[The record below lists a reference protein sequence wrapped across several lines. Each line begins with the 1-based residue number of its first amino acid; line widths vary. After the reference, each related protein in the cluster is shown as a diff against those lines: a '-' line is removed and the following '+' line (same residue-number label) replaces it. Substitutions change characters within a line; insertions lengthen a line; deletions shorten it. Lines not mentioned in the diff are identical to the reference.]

1 MKDNSILWLVGGAA
15 LFYYLY
21 TQSGAAAS
29 AGASAAGTPFYS
41 TQPTPYSIYP
51 EYGYTAQTAQTS
63 MATTPGQ
70 QAPAAVMPAPTTYFT
85 SVQQQEQQ
93 ALLSQA
99 AGAFPGATAMMS
111 DWQLG
116 F

>member
-1 MKDNSILWLVGGAA
+1 MKDSSILWLVGGAA

-29 AGASAAGTPFYS
+29 GASAAGTPFYS
-41 TQPTPYSIYP
+41 TTPTPYSIYP
-51 EYGYTAQTAQTS
+51 EYGYTAQTS
-63 MATTPGQ
+63 MATTAGQ

-99 AGAFPGATAMMS
+99 AGAFPGATAMMG
-111 DWQLG
+111 DFQLG